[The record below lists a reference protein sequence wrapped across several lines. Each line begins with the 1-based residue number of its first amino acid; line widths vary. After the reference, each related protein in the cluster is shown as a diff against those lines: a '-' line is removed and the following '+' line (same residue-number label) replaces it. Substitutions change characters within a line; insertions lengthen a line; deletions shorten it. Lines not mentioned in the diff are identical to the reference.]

1 MGTMVRITETYDL
14 KTEVGKIGLIGIHTP
29 SDSLLRKLYPG
40 LMKNHRFVRFKR
52 CDVVGACASI
62 LPADPLQ
69 VGVESGDIA
78 PEDLFNPILM
88 RPVSNTSFS
97 TLMGKIYSGSD
108 VGSLGSVSK
117 LDGYNT
123 NADVNFNV
131 YYALL
136 SEAKRFKKAMPQ
148 KGFAMRGLYP
158 LMHTL
163 ISSYGNLSKIG
174 NKYVLSE
181 DGETPSQ
188 VPDISNI
195 PTVTSSGSYGSTSS
209 VVMRGRSVKMPKIPL
224 HYGYEDSDIAQPIN
238 IPKTFVAAIITPPA
252 RLHSFYYRMRVT
264 WTVSFEG
271 VMSMNEI
278 GASAK
283 YNDVASASYQGYTY
297 ESSKSELHNNADL
310 VDSNDVELTKIIE
323 A

>member
-1 MGTMVRITETYDL
+1 MVTTVRITETYDL

-29 SDSLLRKLYPG
+29 SDTLLRKLYPG
-40 LMKNHRFVRFKR
+40 LMKNHRFVRFKK

-69 VGVESGDIA
+69 VGVEAGDIA
-78 PEDLFNPILM
+78 PEDMFNPILM
-88 RPVSNTSFS
+88 RPVSNTSFA
-97 TLMGKIYSGSD
+97 TLMGKIYSGST
-108 VGSLGSVSK
+108 VGALGSVSK

-123 NADVNFNV
+123 SETANFNV

-136 SEAKRFKKAMPQ
+136 SESKRFKKAMPQ

-174 NKYVLSE
+174 NKYALAE
-181 DGETPSQ
+181 DGETPLA
-188 VPDISNI
+188 VPDISTI
-195 PTVTSSGSYGSTSS
+195 PTVNSSGSIGSTES

-224 HYGYEDSDIAQPIN
+224 HYTYEDSDNAYNIN
-238 IPKTFVAAIITPPA
+238 IPKTFVCAIITPPA

-278 GASAK
+278 GASAR
-283 YNDVASASYQGYTY
+283 YSDIASVSYKGYTY
-297 ESSKSELHNNADL
+297 ESSKSELDNSADL
-310 VDSNDVELTKIIE
+310 VDSNDVQLTKIIE